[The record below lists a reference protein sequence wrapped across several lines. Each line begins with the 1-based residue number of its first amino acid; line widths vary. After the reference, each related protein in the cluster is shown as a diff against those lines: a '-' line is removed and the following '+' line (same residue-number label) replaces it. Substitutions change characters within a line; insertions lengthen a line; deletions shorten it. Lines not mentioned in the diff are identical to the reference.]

1 MTNSRGERDMFVR
14 IWGARG
20 SLPTPGPTTLRYGG
34 NTLCV
39 EVRCGAHTLVL
50 DGGSGLR
57 AFGASLVGAA
67 LDADILLSHTHL
79 DHVCGL
85 PFFRPMFDPNS
96 QLRFLGGHLAP
107 PLGIETAL
115 LRAWQ
120 APLMPDLQKEF
131 RAQISF
137 HDFRPGDRLDLRP
150 GLHVDTIGLRHPG
163 GSVGYRIEWAGASL
177 CYITDTEHPP
187 DGPDVDLASFVGK
200 ADAMIYDA
208 SYTEE
213 EYAARVGWGHSTW
226 QAGVALADAAGVG
239 TLILFHHEPG
249 HDDAMLDSIAQEVA
263 RVRPGSLVAAE
274 GMELTLSGKA

>member
-1 MTNSRGERDMFVR
+1 MPTSRGERDLFVR
-14 IWGARG
+14 VWGARG

-39 EVRCGAHTLVL
+39 EVRCGPHTLIL

-57 AFGASLVGAA
+57 GLGASLAGAA

-85 PFFRPMFDPNS
+85 PFFRPMFDRHAS
-96 QLRFLGGHLAP
+96 LRFWGGHLAP
-107 PLGIETAL
+107 PEGIETAL

-120 APLMPDLQKEF
+120 APLMPDLQNEF
-131 RAQISF
+131 RAQISY
-137 HDFRPGDRLDLRP
+137 HDFRPGDRLTPHP

-163 GSVGYRIEWAGASL
+163 GSIGYRIAWAGASL
-177 CYITDTEHPP
+177 CYITDTEHPA
-187 DGPDVDLASFVGK
+187 DGPDPALARFVAG

-208 SYTEE
+208 SYTDE

-226 QAGVALADAAGVG
+226 RAGVALADAAGVG

-249 HDDAMLDSIAQEVA
+249 HDDAMMDAIAQHVA
-263 RVRPGSLVAAE
+263 RQRPGSLVAAE
-274 GMELTLSGKA
+274 GMELILPGRP